1 MTALNGSHSGQD
13 LTVDVAHLTV
23 TRRGGSAESSGPGGR
38 ITVLDDVSLTLGR
51 GECLAI
57 VGASGSGKSV
67 LARTLLGLT
76 DPTVGRDPGGTGWQ
90 VTAGR
95 LEIAQNDMRG
105 ASQRAWRK
113 VRGSDIALVLQD
125 ALQSLDPLRTIE
137 AEVGEALALQ
147 GGSAGRTRG
156 ARRSAVVQALEAA
169 GLPDARELLP
179 LRADALSG
187 GMRQRA
193 LIASALIGGPQVLVA
208 DEPTTA
214 LDPATA
220 RQVLDEFA
228 RVRDSGASLIIVS
241 HDLGAVA
248 RIADRIAV
256 LDGGRIV
263 ETGTAE
269 KLLTSPAHA
278 VTLGLVAAIPSKQTS
293 RPAGGA
299 SGAGA
304 GTPRHASG
312 VASDVLASFRDATRT
327 FGTRAGKY
335 LGVQGINL
343 DIRRGEVLGVAGG
356 SGEGKTT
363 LARILA
369 GAERLDS
376 GSLTLAEGAQV
387 RLIPQDPLATFDPRW
402 RVQRIL
408 EATIDRATRRASVE
422 GSTGAGPEK
431 PTPASLMHRVGLSP
445 KLLKRKPATLSGGER
460 QRVAIARALAA
471 RPNILVADEAVS
483 ALDTVTQAGIL
494 DLLRSLRS
502 EVAIVFVSH
511 DIRMLASLSDRIVV
525 VREGRIAAPSET
537 AVFLDAALGHEV

>member
-1 MTALNGSHSGQD
+1 MIALTGSHEVPSFA
-13 LTVDVAHLTV
+13 LSVANLTV
-23 TRRGGSAESSGPGGR
+23 TRRGDDGAR
-38 ITVLDDVSLTLGR
+38 VTVLDDVSLALGR

-76 DPTVGRDPGGTGWQ
+76 DPTVGRDPAGTGWQ
-90 VTAGR
+90 VAARR
-95 LEIAQNDMRG
+95 LEITDHDMRG

-113 VRGSDIALVLQD
+113 VRGTEIALVLQD

-147 GGSAGRTRG
+147 SGSVGRTRG
-156 ARRSAVVQALEAA
+156 ARRSAVIHSLEAA
-169 GLPDARELLP
+169 GLSDARELLP

-263 ETGTAE
+263 EVGTAD
-269 KLLTSPAHA
+269 KLLTDPAHD
-278 VTLGLVAAIPSKQTS
+278 VTRGLVAAIPREQTS
-293 RPAGGA
+293 APA
-299 SGAGA
+299 A
-304 GTPRHASG
+304 GTPDSSST
-312 VASDVLASFRDATRT
+312 VSTDVLASFRGATRS

-335 LGVQGINL
+335 LGVR
-343 DIRRGEVLGVAGG
+343 DITLEVRRGEVLGVAGG

-376 GSLTLAEGAQV
+376 GSLTLADGARV

-408 EATIDRATRRASVE
+408 DATIERAARRQSVD
-422 GSTGAGPEK
+422 GATGAGQEK
-431 PTPASLMHRVGLSP
+431 PSAASLMRRVGLSP

-494 DLLRSLRS
+494 QLLRSLRD
-502 EVAIVFVSH
+502 ELAIVFVSH
-511 DIRMLASLSDRIVV
+511 DLGMLASLSDRIVV
-525 VREGRIAAPSET
+525 VREGQIVDQAET
-537 AVFLDAALGHEV
+537 QAFLGAALGR